1 VTGINS
7 DQEKEVTFISGI
19 SAQGTIA
26 SQSFWTWNHDAPAT
40 YSSFTS
46 YEAKWGTSRAG
57 TGGTVTIAFDAAS
70 NWNTTEQQA
79 FTAAMHLW
87 SAEANI
93 SFNIVSP
100 GQNPDVVISR
110 SSDHA
115 AEGGITYYTPGAIG
129 STRLGVADSGSITID
144 TSVSGFGPIGGSF
157 ATAGGYP
164 WSTVLHELGHVIG
177 LGHSGAYNDG
187 TTLASP
193 MYTDYDS
200 TAWSLMSYNEAP
212 GVSSDFYW
220 GSSGGYARAP
230 TTPMALDILAAE
242 RIYGPPTSTLLSGGQ
257 VFGFHTNIQSDIS
270 IFFDF
275 TVNTNPVVTLFD
287 TGGGN
292 TLDLSGYAIPSSVDL
307 HDGSFSSVS
316 GLQDNIAIAYGTRID
331 TGIGGSGNDTF
342 LGNDNSDVLMG
353 GTGGDRLTGG
363 SGNDH
368 IYGNMAT
375 SVQGT
380 TDGADTINAGDGSN
394 YVNGNAGNDVIS
406 AGWGTNR
413 LYGGG
418 GDDQITVTGNG
429 ANHLNGN
436 LGDDLLIVA
445 GGTNDIHGGQG
456 NDRIVPTGGANH
468 SFGEAG
474 NDVLWG
480 GTGIDVMTGGA
491 GADLFVLSG
500 PANGVLS
507 QWDEIMDY
515 SDGTDKF
522 HVDTNGAAFTLLHA
536 GQGFADEASA
546 AAWALAAFAGASGI
560 EAAALQVGSD
570 TYLFYMSPAL
580 SASSDEVVRIDNA
593 QAAAIDTSD
602 FSSWTVHL

>member
-1 VTGINS
+1 VASLNS
-7 DQEKEVTFISGI
+7 DQAKEVTFISGVT
-19 SAQGTIA
+19 SQGTIA
-26 SQSFWTWNHDAPAT
+26 GQSFWTWNRDQPAT
-40 YSSFTS
+40 YSTTLS
-46 YEAKWGTSRAG
+46 YEAKWGPSVAG
-57 TGGTVTIAFDAAS
+57 AGGTVTIGFDAAS
-70 NWNTTEQQA
+70 NWTTTEQSA
-79 FTAAMHLW
+79 FLAAMHLW

-93 SFNIVSP
+93 NFSVVSP
-100 GQNPDVVISR
+100 FSAEVVISR
-110 SSDHA
+110 DSDGKA
-115 AEGGITYYTPGAIG
+115 QGGINTLDTGDIG
-129 STRLGVADSGSITID
+129 GTRLGIAESGSISID
-144 TSVSGFGPIGGSF
+144 TSKGGFGPIGASF
-157 ATAGGYP
+157 GTAGGYP
-164 WSTVLHELGHVIG
+164 WSTILHELGHVIG

-380 TDGADTINAGDGSN
+380 TDGADTIDAGDGSN
-394 YVNGNAGNDVIS
+394 YVNGNAGDDVIT

-413 LYGGG
+413 LYGGQG
-418 GDDQITVTGNG
+418 NDQITITGEG
-429 ANHLNGN
+429 SSHLNGN
-436 LGDDLLIVA
+436 IGDDILKVT

-456 NDRIVPTGGANH
+456 NDVIMPAGGNNQ

-474 NDVLWG
+474 NDVIWG
-480 GTGIDVMTGGA
+480 GTGFDHMTGGL

-500 PANGVLS
+500 PANANLTTLAE
-507 QWDEIMDY
+507 WWLDE
-515 SDGTDKF
+515 
-522 HVDTNGAAFTLLHA
+522 
-536 GQGFADEASA
+536 
-546 AAWALAAFAGASGI
+546 LAQTARG
-560 EAAALQVGSD
+560 
-570 TYLFYMSPAL
+570 
-580 SASSDEVVRIDNA
+580 VVRA
-593 QAAAIDTSD
+593 
-602 FSSWTVHL
+602 